1 MTQFTN
7 GLDALNA
14 LNASNEGDGSSR
26 EFTSLKSGSKY
37 IVKVIDKAAVQM
49 AYSYGIFKQINSFV
63 AKNPSTRSATGWPTD
78 NLTPWDKAFLYHKN
92 KSKDFND
99 EHGQEASKYRAKQR
113 FAMAFY
119 DLDQG
124 DYIIVDLSKK
134 QAQAIAATITKYEK
148 KLDKLAFELAKEG
161 TGTATTVS
169 LSPVL
174 DMEEDLTDKQNENF
188 AKAPKEF
195 DHAVF
200 NGIWYEQD
208 EAQMVALLKQAGFDV
223 SLIGY
228 DATPTQDSAEPI
240 TLPDDEGNLPF

>member
-1 MTQFTN
+1 M
-7 GLDALNA
+7 DALNA
-14 LNASNEGDGSSR
+14 LNATNDGGGSGR
-26 EFTSLKSGSKY
+26 EFTSIKSGSKFL
-37 IVKVIDKAAVQM
+37 VKVVDKAAVQM
-49 AYSYGIFKQINSFV
+49 AYSFGIFKQINSFV

-92 KSKDFND
+92 KSNDFND

-113 FAMAFY
+113 FAMAFF
-119 DLDQG
+119 DIDQG

-148 KLDKLAFELAKEG
+148 KLGKLAFELAKEG

-174 DMEEDLTDKQNENF
+174 DMDDDLTDKQRENF
-188 AKAPKEF
+188 AKAPEVF
-195 DHAVF
+195 DHTVF

-208 EAQMVALLKQAGFDV
+208 EAQMVALLRQAGFDV
-223 SLIGY
+223 TLIGY
-228 DATPTQDSAEPI
+228 SASQDAFETGE
-240 TLPDDEGNLPF
+240 TLPDEGESDPLPF

>member
-1 MTQFTN
+1 MSQFTS

-14 LNASNEGDGSSR
+14 LNATNEGGGSGR
-26 EFTSLKSGSKY
+26 EFTSIKSGSKFL
-37 IVKVIDKAAVQM
+37 VKVVDKTAVQM
-49 AYSYGIFKQINSFV
+49 AYSFGIFKQINSFV

-113 FAMAFY
+113 FAMAFF
-119 DLDQG
+119 DIDQG

-148 KLDKLAFELAKEG
+148 KLGKLAFELAKEG

-174 DMEEDLTDKQNENF
+174 DMDDDLTDKQRENF
-188 AKAPKEF
+188 AKAPAEF
-195 DHAVF
+195 DHAIF

-208 EAQMVALLKQAGFDV
+208 EAQMVTLLRQAGFDV
-223 SLIGY
+223 TLIGY
-228 DATPTQDSAEPI
+228 SASSDASETNEQPPSEESYD
-240 TLPDDEGNLPF
+240 F